1 MAKRFISIFF
11 IVLAIALFLI
21 VGFVM
26 LLFLAPGFS
35 AFGLRYIAFGTRRF
49 DSGNLTI
56 SDEIGSFNGN
66 VILETKEIPVYVC
79 YSQGYDIEIR
89 YYENFSGLTK
99 SKIENPSIDVT
110 KDDNGNAVV
119 KINEYEKFIF
129 QNANT
134 EKYVKLYI
142 PLGQVYSSGSSA
154 YKTDI
159 TLNLG
164 KSNLVFEKDEGGP
177 DGDLRVPTHRNITVR
192 TDGKVSYKAEVRA
205 KKFTYE
211 TDNSIEI
218 GEGKLESINAEDYN
232 LKSGGRITIERDVTG
247 DVTAETNNRNLKLV
261 GCKNLYAKTGHG
273 HVLPYKDETPIDVFG
288 IVKIETKTGNVVLGE
303 VRGNGQNSI
312 KTGSGNVTIKK
323 IKDGEIITKRGS
335 VKVNSVRDMYIET
348 SMGKVIVEEALS
360 RIKVYSHRG
369 KITVG
374 GEGMTVANPSL
385 ESRLGKVSL
394 TSATGTVF
402 LKTSKADIDFVNTNS
417 ANITIYSGGKTSAVG
432 LEGVVHVETTKDA
445 YLKFNKISG
454 DAKVIL
460 YDQCKSLTLY
470 AVNDNASETRY
481 ILSGQ
486 SVTMYEDDLTDD
498 VAAYKMDTQPE
509 FTNKVNA
516 SGPLLDVTGKN
527 AIISA
532 YFKIE
537 NSVVS

>member
-11 IVLAIALFLI
+11 IVLAITLFLV

-35 AFGLRYIAFGTRRF
+35 AFGLRYIAYGTRKF

-79 YSQGYDIEIR
+79 YSQGYEIEIR
-89 YYENFSGLTK
+89 YFENFSGLTR
-99 SKIENPSIDVT
+99 SKIENPSIDIT
-110 KDDNGNAVV
+110 KDDGGNAVI

-134 EKYVKLYI
+134 EKYVRLSI
-142 PLGQVYSSGSSA
+142 PLGDVYTAGPKS
-154 YKTDI
+154 YKTDL
-159 TLNLG
+159 TLNIG
-164 KSNLVFEKDEGGP
+164 KSNLIFEKDEGGA
-177 DGDLRVPTHRNITVR
+177 DGDLRIPTHRNITVK
-192 TDGKVSYKAEVRA
+192 TDGKVTYNAEIRA
-205 KKFTYE
+205 KKYTYE
-211 TDNSIEI
+211 TDSSIEI
-218 GEGKLESINAEDYN
+218 GEGKLDSINAEDYS
-232 LKSGGRITIERDVTG
+232 LKSDGRITIKRDVTG
-247 DVTAETNNRNLKLV
+247 DVTAETGSRNLKLI

-273 HVLPYKDETPIDVFG
+273 HILPYGDEPIDVFG
-288 IVKIETKTGNVVLGE
+288 IVKIETKSGNVELGE
-303 VRGNGQNSI
+303 VRGDGKNEI

-323 IKDGEIITKRGS
+323 IKDGEITTKRGFI
-335 VKVNSVRDMYIET
+335 KVNSVRDMNIRT
-348 SMGKVIVEEALS
+348 SMGKVVVEEALS
-360 RIKVYSHRG
+360 RIDVYSHRG

-374 GEGMTVANPSL
+374 GEGMTVANPTL

-394 TSATGTVF
+394 TSATGTVV
-402 LKTSKADIDFVNTNS
+402 LKTTKADIDFVNTNS
-417 ANITIYSGGKTSAVG
+417 ANISIYSGGKTSAVG
-432 LEGVVHVETTKDA
+432 LEGVVTIDSAKDA

-454 DAKVIL
+454 DAKITL
-460 YDQCKSLTLY
+460 GDKCKTLTLY

-481 ILSGQ
+481 IISGKN
-486 SVTMYEDDLTDD
+486 VTMYEDDLNDD
-498 VAAYKMDTQPE
+498 VAAYKMDSKPE

-527 AIISA
+527 VEISA

-537 NSVVS
+537 NAVIN